1 MRSLFKPLR
10 FGSQGAIHF
19 AGKNKKGNRN
29 EPAKKAAMLNNM
41 WADGRKNAFLLRL
54 LQRSTFL
61 LMQTIYYNAF
71 SG

>member
-1 MRSLFKPLR
+1 LEVKDAL
-10 FGSQGAIHF
+10 HF
-19 AGKNKKGNRN
+19 AGKHTEDNGN